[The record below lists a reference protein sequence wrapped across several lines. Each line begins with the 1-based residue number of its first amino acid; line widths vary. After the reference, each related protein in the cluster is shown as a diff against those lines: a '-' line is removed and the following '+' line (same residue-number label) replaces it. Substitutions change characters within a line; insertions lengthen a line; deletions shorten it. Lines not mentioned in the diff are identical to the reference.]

1 MTRDQL
7 IDFVEKRYGLPHSQ
21 AADIVD
27 EPLSQEF
34 TQLDVVRRQNF
45 IGKIN
50 SYSNAMQ
57 FA

>member
-27 EPLSQEF
+27 EHLNHEL
-34 TQLDVVRRQNF
+34 TQLDVARRQNF

-50 SYSNAMQ
+50 SYSDAMQ

>member
-7 IDFVEKRYGLPHSQ
+7 IDFVEKRYGLPRSQ

-27 EPLSQEF
+27 EHLSQEF
-34 TQLDVVRRQNF
+34 TQLDVARRQNF

>member
-7 IDFVEKRYGLPHSQ
+7 IDFSQ

-27 EPLSQEF
+27 EHLNHEL
-34 TQLDVVRRQNF
+34 TQLDVARRQNF
-45 IGKIN
+45 ISKIN
-50 SYSNAMQ
+50 SYSDAMQ